1 MVRQMDDLVTGDD
14 GGDLYRLD
22 RNQSFLNQG
31 LDEDIS
37 KSKEGDEVEELT
49 HGVSLLADE
58 SVHISPGFFQ
68 VFRGQAKQAACMIYY
83 SRKDAGTPRI
93 SPKAGNMVGHCVVFW
108 GLLVLVLV
116 LVLVGV
122 VCCLLVLDVA
132 VHVPIGVLSP
142 ALVCDDGCVLLSGR
156 AGLPA
161 CLPAHTRVCLA
172 NCSWLII

>member
-1 MVRQMDDLVTGDD
+1 MKCLVATAFERDEGHNHNANTNPSFSKRRLSRAVAMVRQMDDLVTGDD

-58 SVHISPGFFQ
+58 SVHITPGFFQ

-93 SPKAGNMVGHCVVFW
+93 SPKAGNMVSFHGCGRNRRVHKYWVYRNVVQP
-108 GLLVLVLV
+108 L
-116 LVLVGV
+116 
-122 VCCLLVLDVA
+122 CPDASKA
-132 VHVPIGVLSP
+132 VTD
-142 ALVCDDGCVLLSGR
+142 ALK
-156 AGLPA
+156 
-161 CLPAHTRVCLA
+161 
-172 NCSWLII
+172 

>member
-58 SVHISPGFFQ
+58 SVHITPGFFQ

-93 SPKAGNMVGHCVVFW
+93 SPKAGNMVSLDTGGLHWGPAVRGRHQRRMRLMPLLEARASGCQWCVCHF
-108 GLLVLVLV
+108 L
-116 LVLVGV
+116 
-122 VCCLLVLDVA
+122 
-132 VHVPIGVLSP
+132 IG
-142 ALVCDDGCVLLSGR
+142 C
-156 AGLPA
+156 
-161 CLPAHTRVCLA
+161 
-172 NCSWLII
+172 

>member
-93 SPKAGNMVGHCVVFW
+93 SPKAGNMVRMCGAFALASAGAPLVVRTHPAFV
-108 GLLVLVLV
+108 VL
-116 LVLVGV
+116 
-122 VCCLLVLDVA
+122 
-132 VHVPIGVLSP
+132 
-142 ALVCDDGCVLLSGR
+142 
-156 AGLPA
+156 
-161 CLPAHTRVCLA
+161 
-172 NCSWLII
+172 

>member
-58 SVHISPGFFQ
+58 SVHITPGFFQ

-83 SRKDAGTPRI
+83 SRRDAGTPRI
-93 SPKAGNMVGHCVVFW
+93 SPKAGNMVSGGRKGEWGGGGRGVLCVSRQKDRAPVVFC
-108 GLLVLVLV
+108 LSLVRPLWHGVRTSTIAPSLV
-116 LVLVGV
+116 VG
-122 VCCLLVLDVA
+122 
-132 VHVPIGVLSP
+132 
-142 ALVCDDGCVLLSGR
+142 
-156 AGLPA
+156 
-161 CLPAHTRVCLA
+161 
-172 NCSWLII
+172 

>member
-22 RNQSFLNQG
+22 RNQAFLNQG

-58 SVHISPGFFQ
+58 SVHITPGFFQ

-93 SPKAGNMVGHCVVFW
+93 SPKAGNMVSPRIIHTYIYTWMDGWMNEPFDETIIHWGAKQNCFCVVTSRY
-108 GLLVLVLV
+108 
-116 LVLVGV
+116 
-122 VCCLLVLDVA
+122 
-132 VHVPIGVLSP
+132 H
-142 ALVCDDGCVLLSGR
+142 
-156 AGLPA
+156 
-161 CLPAHTRVCLA
+161 
-172 NCSWLII
+172 IIIISYPTTPQCRS